1 MTKLALVATAALALA
16 LGACAS
22 NKSATTADM
31 GIVNSKCPI
40 VPSHPATTKAVVEFN
55 GQKVGLCC
63 AGCVGKWNALSDADK
78 QTRLDAAK

>member
-1 MTKLALVATAALALA
+1 MNKLALVATASLALV

-22 NKSATTADM
+22 NKSSQSAGM

-40 VPSHPATTKAVVEFN
+40 VPSHPSTNKTVVEFK

-78 QTRLDAAK
+78 QARLDAAK

>member
-1 MTKLALVATAALALA
+1 MNKLAFVALAAFTLA

-22 NKSATTADM
+22 NKSATAADM

-40 VPSHPATTKAVVEFN
+40 VPSHPATNKTIVDFK
-55 GQKVGLCC
+55 GQHVGLCC

-78 QTRLDAAK
+78 QARLDAAK

>member
-1 MTKLALVATAALALA
+1 MNKLALVATAALALA

-22 NKSATTADM
+22 NKSSQSASM

-40 VPSHPATTKAVVEFN
+40 VPSHPATNKTIVEFK
-55 GQKVGLCC
+55 GQHVGLCC